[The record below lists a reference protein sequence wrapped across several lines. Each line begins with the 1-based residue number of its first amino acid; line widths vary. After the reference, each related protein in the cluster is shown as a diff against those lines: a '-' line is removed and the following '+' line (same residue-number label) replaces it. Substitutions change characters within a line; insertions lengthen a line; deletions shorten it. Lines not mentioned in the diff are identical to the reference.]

1 MSAVLALL
9 AAATYGAADFL
20 GGLLGRRMPTLTV
33 VLWSQAVGGILAV
46 VASITLPANDVN
58 VADVVWGVVGGLVG
72 TVGLFALYQ
81 GLAIGRMSV
90 VSPVAALLTALVP
103 LAVGVAIGER
113 PAVVHWIGIFLAFPA
128 IWLVAS
134 TTGLDQ
140 PKAGGLKYGLIA
152 GLGFGLFFAAIAQ
165 TGDGAGFW
173 PLVGARSASVA
184 VVTVIAITRRIPLP
198 PAGERMLVGVVGIGD
213 ILANVFLL
221 LAFRSGLL
229 TLVAVLAALYPVGTV
244 LLAVWLLSEPIGNR
258 QRLGLLMA
266 LGAIVLIAA

>member
-1 MSAVLALL
+1 MSAVLALF
-9 AAATYGAADFL
+9 AAITYGAADFL

-33 VLWSQAVGGILAV
+33 VLWSQAVGGVLAL
-46 VASITLPANDVN
+46 VAAITLPAIQVN
-58 VADVVWGVVGGLVG
+58 GADVAWGAAGGLAG

-81 GLAIGRMSV
+81 GLAAGRMSV

-103 LAVGVAIGER
+103 LAVGVGLGER
-113 PAVVHWIGIFLAFPA
+113 PAAIDWIGIVLAFPA

-134 TTGLDQ
+134 SNNVDDQ
-140 PKAGGLKYGLIA
+140 GAGGVKYGLIA
-152 GLGFGLFFAAIAQ
+152 GLGFGVFFAALSQA
-165 TGDGAGFW
+165 GVGAGFW

-184 VVTVIAITRRIPLP
+184 VVAVIAIARRVPLP
-198 PAGERMLVGVVGIGD
+198 PAGHRLLVAVVGTGD

-229 TLVAVLAALYPVGTV
+229 TLVSVLASLYPAVTV
-244 LLAVWLLSEPIGNR
+244 LLAVWVLSEPIGGR

-266 LGAIVLIAA
+266 LIAIVLIAA